1 MSAERNDSKPLSKN
15 TVLTRLN
22 DIVDFGPDTA
32 NIVGGTNDRI
42 QQLVKKVQEI
52 TQRIDRLNK
61 NL

>member
-1 MSAERNDSKPLSKN
+1 MSERNNSKPLSKN
-15 TVLTRLN
+15 IILTRLN

-32 NIVGGTNDRI
+32 NIVGGTADRV

-52 TQRIDRLNK
+52 SERIDRLNK